1 MEQELMDFDEWIKLP
16 VNQVEY
22 FAKFN
27 EETGVLLGIYPSHAA
42 QDIVN
47 KIKIDEEVATQIASG
62 EENLFSYRVDLPT
75 KKLLKIS
82 KFSTHSLIKI
92 DDVLHRVVDKKWS
105 KITDPDVV
113 VSYNKENK
121 LLTFSM
127 NSKYSKNIIWDGDTE
142 MIFLVTDYNDPN
154 VLMQMISIRAGDITE
169 NVKSISVDLPEK
181 FSIYT
186 RRIFDKYIFETA

>member
-27 EETGVLLGIYPSHAA
+27 EETGILLGIYPSHAA

-154 VLMQMISIRAGDITE
+154 VLIQMISIRAGDITE